1 MPTYEEARDIVL
13 QSVAPV
19 GAERVETGRALGR
32 TLAEDVAAPWPLPFC
47 DNSAMDGYAV
57 RSDDCRGPAR
67 LKITGYIPAGGAAS
81 TAVAPGCAV
90 KIMTGAPIPAGCDA
104 VIPFE
109 ETEEGD
115 GHVAVKG
122 RATARQHIR
131 FRGEDV
137 REGDVVLTEGT
148 PLRPA
153 EISMLASL
161 GKTFVSVYRSVRVAV
176 LSTGDELI
184 ELGEPPSPGRIIN
197 SNSVAIAA
205 AVREAGAEAVL
216 LGIARDDVSSHAEKI
231 SEGLKADALITT
243 AGVSAGDRDL
253 VREVLAERG
262 VESIFWRVDIKPG
275 GPTAFGRKDGVPV
288 FSLPG
293 NPVSALITFEAFVR
307 PALLRMMGRKKV
319 LRPLVK
325 ATLTGAVR
333 KKAGKVNFLRVGIE
347 VRGGEYFASS
357 SGDQNTGILR
367 TMVLADAIAVLP
379 ADGTSFAA
387 GEKVDVLLLGE
398 TLR

>member
-13 QSVAPV
+13 ASVAPV

-32 TLAEDVAAPWPLPFC
+32 TLAEDVVAPWPLPFC

-57 RSDDCRGPAR
+57 RADDCRGPAH
-67 LKITGYIPAGGAAS
+67 LKITGYIPAGGTAS
-81 TAVAPGCAV
+81 IAVTPGCAV
-90 KIMTGAPIPAGCDA
+90 KIMTGAPIPVGCDA

-115 GHVAVKG
+115 GHVGVKG
-122 RATARQHIR
+122 NVTARQHIR

-137 REGDVVLTEGT
+137 REGDLVLPEGT

-161 GKTFVSVYRSVRVAV
+161 GKAFVPVYRKVRVAV

-184 ELGEPPSPGRIIN
+184 ELGEPPSPGMIVN

-205 AVREAGAEAVL
+205 AVRETGAEPVL
-216 LGIARDDVSSHAEKI
+216 LGIARDDLASHLEKI

-253 VREVLAERG
+253 VREVLAEMG
-262 VESIFWRVDIKPG
+262 VESRFWRVDVKPG

-319 LRPLVK
+319 VRPLVK
-325 ATLTGAVR
+325 ATLSGEVR
-333 KKAGKVNFLRVGIE
+333 KKAGKVHFLRVAIE

-357 SGDQNTGILR
+357 AGDQNTGILR
-367 TMVLADAIAVLP
+367 TMVLADALAVLQ
-379 ADGTSFAA
+379 ADRTSFAA
-387 GEKVDVLLLGE
+387 GEKVDVFLLGE

>member
-1 MPTYEEARDIVL
+1 MPTYEEARSIVL
-13 QSVAPV
+13 ENVAPL
-19 GAERVETGRALGR
+19 GAERVETRRALGR

-57 RSDDCRGPAR
+57 RAADCREPTR
-67 LKITGYIPAGGAAS
+67 LKISGYIPAGETAS
-81 TAVAPGCAV
+81 VRVEPGCAV
-90 KIMTGAPIPAGCDA
+90 RIMTGAPVPAGGDA

-109 ETEEGD
+109 DTSVAD
-115 GHVAVKG
+115 DHVVVKG
-122 RATARQHIR
+122 RVTVRQHIR
-131 FRGEDV
+131 FRAEDV
-137 REGDVVLTEGT
+137 REGDVVLPEGT
-148 PLRPA
+148 LLRPP

-161 GKTFVSVYRSVRVAV
+161 GKAFVPVYRKVRVAV

-205 AVREAGAEAVL
+205 AVRETGAEPVL
-216 LGIARDDVSSHAEKI
+216 LGIARDDLPSHTEKI
-231 SEGLKADALITT
+231 SEGLKADALVTT

-253 VREVLAERG
+253 VRDALARMG
-262 VESIFWRVDIKPG
+262 VVPLFWRVGIKPG
-275 GPTAFGRKDGVPV
+275 GPTAFGMKDGVPV

-293 NPVSALITFEAFVR
+293 NPVSALITFEVFVR
-307 PALLRMMGRKKV
+307 PALLRMMGRKRV
-319 LRPLVK
+319 VRPLVK
-325 ATLTGAVR
+325 AILTGGVR
-333 KKAGKVNFLRVGIE
+333 KKPGKVHFLRVGIE

-357 SGDQNTGILR
+357 AGDQNTGILR
-367 TMVLADAIAVLP
+367 TMVLADALAVLP

-387 GEKVDVLLLGE
+387 GETVDVFLLGE

>member
-1 MPTYEEARDIVL
+1 MTTYEEARRIVL
-13 QSVAPV
+13 ESVAPV

-32 TLAEDVAAPWPLPFC
+32 TLAEDVVAPWPLPFC

-57 RSDDCRGPAR
+57 RAVDCRGPAR
-67 LKITGYIPAGGAAS
+67 LKVTGYIPAGGTAS
-81 TAVAPGCAV
+81 AAVAPGCAV

-104 VIPFE
+104 VVPFE
-109 ETEEGD
+109 DTEEGD
-115 GHVAVKG
+115 GHVGVRG
-122 RATARQHIR
+122 DVTVRQHIR

-137 REGDVVLTEGT
+137 REGDLILPEGT
-148 PLRPA
+148 PLRPP

-161 GKTFVSVYRSVRVAV
+161 GKAFVPVYRRVRVAV

-184 ELGEPPSPGRIIN
+184 ELGEPPSPGMIIN

-216 LGIARDDVSSHAEKI
+216 LGIARDDLASHAEKI
-231 SEGLKADALITT
+231 TEGLKADALITT

-262 VESIFWRVDIKPG
+262 VASIFWRVGIKPG
-275 GPTAFGRKDGVPV
+275 GPTAFGMKDGVPV
-288 FSLPG
+288 FPLPG

-307 PALLRMMGRKKV
+307 PALLRMMGRKKAV
-319 LRPLVK
+319 RPLVK
-325 ATLTGAVR
+325 ATLTGEVR

-347 VRGGEYFASS
+347 VRDGRYFVAS

-367 TMVLADAIAVLP
+367 TMVLADALAVLP
-379 ADGTSFAA
+379 ADRTSFAA
-387 GEKVDVLLLGE
+387 GEKVDVFLLGD